1 MLSIKR
7 STGLPAQGARI
18 LCKSATLV
26 LDCSLAK
33 LGATTPS
40 PLLTGAQQVIRL
52 RPCVIRTVLTAL
64 TLFLSSIGI
73 PPTSQAQEEQLSET
87 KPSQADEQNQPEA
100 SDAGKG
106 EKKED
111 VSDAEP
117 RPAEE
122 KRKPAPPKPAPL
134 NGLNYVF
141 DTQIMLYA
149 EPQMN
154 KMIKAK
160 QALTCTE
167 LESQA
172 TDQKCK
178 ITLSERSTK
187 QQTKSMLYREASKS
201 IVAILISRKHLDHW
215 HVVPAATGFFISD
228 DGIIATNRHVFNKSD
243 EYMFAMTSDYVVH
256 PIQEVV
262 GANSANDLA
271 FCRIDS
277 SQYKGLPLRRN
288 APVGSDISL
297 ISHPSGRFY
306 TYSHGVVTR
315 RYVRPPQRGPSKNP
329 DNDGD
334 QRDPVKVPTRW
345 ITISAEFG
353 KGSSGGP
360 VFDRLGNVVGM
371 ATSTNSLRVGKKT
384 DTVSQMV
391 FRDCV
396 PAGVMMEFLEP
407 NPPTQ

>member
-1 MLSIKR
+1 MISPRPRVSRTML
-7 STGLPAQGARI
+7 
-18 LCKSATLV
+18 
-26 LDCSLAK
+26 
-33 LGATTPS
+33 
-40 PLLTGAQQVIRL
+40 
-52 RPCVIRTVLTAL
+52 TVLM
-64 TLFLSSIGI
+64 LFLSVLAM
-73 PPTSQAQEEQLSET
+73 TNLTEAQEKQ
-87 KPSQADEQNQPEA
+87 
-100 SDAGKG
+100 
-106 EKKED
+106 
-111 VSDAEP
+111 
-117 RPAEE
+117 PAEAACPPAQEQQKPEPSDVKTEEKQEEESDPAPAPEKE

-134 NGLNYVF
+134 NGTNYIF
-141 DTQIMLYA
+141 DTQIILYA

-172 TDQKCK
+172 TDKKCK
-178 ITLSERSTK
+178 TTLAKRNTK
-187 QQTKSMLYREASKS
+187 PQTKSMLYREASKS
-201 IVAILISRKHLDHW
+201 VVAILISRKHLDHW
-215 HVVPAATGFFISD
+215 HIVPAATGFFISD

-243 EYMFAMTSDYVVH
+243 EFMFAMTSDYVVH
-256 PIQEVV
+256 PIKEVL
-262 GANSANDLA
+262 GANAANDLA

-277 SQYKGLPLRRN
+277 SEYKGLALRQN
-288 APVGSDISL
+288 IPVGSDISL

-315 RYVRPPQRGPSKNP
+315 RYVRPPQRGPSKTEES
-329 DNDGD
+329 DGD
-334 QRDPVKVPTRW
+334 QRNPVKVPTRW

-396 PAGVMMEFLEP
+396 PTGVMMESL
-407 NPPTQ
+407 NPGSSNP

>member
-1 MLSIKR
+1 MTRFRPRIFCNVLLLLALLLLSIAMPNCTEAQEKQ
-7 STGLPAQGARI
+7 PAE
-18 LCKSATLV
+18 AT
-26 LDCSLAK
+26 
-33 LGATTPS
+33 
-40 PLLTGAQQVIRL
+40 R
-52 RPCVIRTVLTAL
+52 
-64 TLFLSSIGI
+64 
-73 PPTSQAQEEQLSET
+73 PPTQEQQ
-87 KPSQADEQNQPEA
+87 KPEPSDVKTEEKQKEA
-100 SDAGKG
+100 SDPEPAP
-106 EKKED
+106 EK
-111 VSDAEP
+111 
-117 RPAEE
+117 E

-134 NGLNYVF
+134 NGINYIF

-172 TDQKCK
+172 TDKKCK
-178 ITLSERSTK
+178 TSLAKRSTK
-187 QQTKSMLYREASKS
+187 QQTKSILYREASKS
-201 IVAILISRKHLDHW
+201 VVAILISRKHLDHW

-228 DGIIATNRHVFNKSD
+228 DGVIATNRHVFNKSD
-243 EYMFAMTSDYVVH
+243 EFMFAMTSDYVVH
-256 PIQEVV
+256 PIREVL
-262 GANSANDLA
+262 GANAANDLA

-277 SQYKGLPLRRN
+277 SEYKGLPLRRN
-288 APVGSDISL
+288 VPVGGDISL

-315 RYVRPPQRGPSKNP
+315 RYVRPPQRGPAKTEE
-329 DNDGD
+329 NDAD
-334 QRDPVKVPTRW
+334 QRAPVKVPTRW

-360 VFDRLGNVVGM
+360 IFDRLGNVVGM

-396 PAGVMMEFLEP
+396 PAGVMLESLRPSSP
-407 NPPTQ
+407 NQ

>member
-1 MLSIKR
+1 
-7 STGLPAQGARI
+7 
-18 LCKSATLV
+18 
-26 LDCSLAK
+26 
-33 LGATTPS
+33 
-40 PLLTGAQQVIRL
+40 
-52 RPCVIRTVLTAL
+52 
-64 TLFLSSIGI
+64 
-73 PPTSQAQEEQLSET
+73 
-87 KPSQADEQNQPEA
+87 
-100 SDAGKG
+100 
-106 EKKED
+106 
-111 VSDAEP
+111 
-117 RPAEE
+117 
-122 KRKPAPPKPAPL
+122 
-134 NGLNYVF
+134 
-141 DTQIMLYA
+141 MLYA

-167 LESQA
+167 LASQA

-178 ITLSERSTK
+178 ISLVKRSTK
-187 QQTKSMLYREASKS
+187 QRTKSLLYREASQS
-201 IVAILISRKHLDHW
+201 VVAILISRKHLDHW
-215 HVVPAATGFFISD
+215 HVVPAATGFFVSD

-243 EYMFAMTSDYVVH
+243 EFMFARTSDYVVH
-256 PIQEVV
+256 PVQEVL
-262 GANSANDLA
+262 GANAANDLA

-277 SQYKGLPLRRN
+277 SDYKGLPLRRN
-288 APVGSDISL
+288 VPVGGDISL

-315 RYVRPPQRGPSKNP
+315 RYVRPPQRGPAKTE
-329 DNDGD
+329 GD
-334 QRDPVKVPTRW
+334 DAAHRAPVKVPTRW

-396 PAGVMMEFLEP
+396 PAGVMMESL
-407 NPPTQ
+407 NPSSNSR

>member
-1 MLSIKR
+1 M
-7 STGLPAQGARI
+7 
-18 LCKSATLV
+18 SAKLV
-26 LDCSLAK
+26 LNCSAAK
-33 LGATTPS
+33 LGATPPFSLTHWSSQVTRFRPR
-40 PLLTGAQQVIRL
+40 PLRN
-52 RPCVIRTVLTAL
+52 VLTLLA
-64 TLFLSSIGI
+64 LFLSSIA
-73 PPTSQAQEEQLSET
+73 TSNLTEAQEKQGSEATSPQAQEPV
-87 KPSQADEQNQPEA
+87 KPESSDANAGKNQENA
-100 SDAGKG
+100 SDPEPAP
-106 EKKED
+106 EK
-111 VSDAEP
+111 
-117 RPAEE
+117 E

-134 NGLNYVF
+134 NGINYIF

-172 TDQKCK
+172 TDKKCK
-178 ITLSERSTK
+178 TSLAKRSTK
-187 QQTKSMLYREASKS
+187 QQTKSILYREASKS
-201 IVAILISRKHLDHW
+201 VVAILISRKHLDHW

-228 DGIIATNRHVFNKSD
+228 DGVIATNRHVFNKSD
-243 EYMFAMTSDYVVH
+243 EFMFAMTSDYVVH
-256 PIQEVV
+256 PIREVL
-262 GANSANDLA
+262 GANAANDLA

-277 SQYKGLPLRRN
+277 SEYKGLPLRRN
-288 APVGSDISL
+288 VPVGGDISL

-315 RYVRPPQRGPSKNP
+315 RYVRPPQRGPAKTEE
-329 DNDGD
+329 NDAD
-334 QRDPVKVPTRW
+334 QRAPVKVPTRW

-396 PAGVMMEFLEP
+396 PAGVMLESLRPSSP
-407 NPPTQ
+407 NQ

>member
-1 MLSIKR
+1 MIRFRPRVLCAAPTLIALFFSF
-7 STGLPAQGARI
+7 TTLPNFAEG
-18 LCKSATLV
+18 
-26 LDCSLAK
+26 
-33 LGATTPS
+33 
-40 PLLTGAQQVIRL
+40 
-52 RPCVIRTVLTAL
+52 
-64 TLFLSSIGI
+64 
-73 PPTSQAQEEQLSET
+73 QEELPSEVT
-87 KPSQADEQNQPEA
+87 RPQNQEQNKPEPNELET
-100 SDAGKG
+100 GKNQ
-106 EKKED
+106 
-111 VSDAEP
+111 EP
-117 RPAEE
+117 PADQTEPHE
-122 KRKPAPPKPAPL
+122 QEVRKPAPPKPAPL
-134 NGLNYVF
+134 NGINYIF

-172 TDQKCK
+172 NDQKCK
-178 ITLSERSTK
+178 VSLAKRITESR
-187 QQTKSMLYREASKS
+187 TKSILYREASKS
-201 IVAILISRKHLDHW
+201 VVAILISRKHLDHW

-228 DGIIATNRHVFNKSD
+228 DGLIATNRHVFNKSD

-262 GANSANDLA
+262 GANAANDLA

-277 SQYKGLPLRRN
+277 SKYKGLPLRRN
-288 APVGSDISL
+288 VPVGGDISL

-315 RYVRPPQRGPSKNP
+315 RYVRPPQRGPAKTEQS
-329 DNDGD
+329 NDAE
-334 QRDPVKVPTRW
+334 RAPVKVPTRW

-371 ATSTNSLRVGKKT
+371 ATSTNSLRVGKKS

-396 PAGVMMEFLEP
+396 PAGVMMESIT
-407 NPPTQ
+407 PTPQPQ

>member
-1 MLSIKR
+1 MTR
-7 STGLPAQGARI
+7 FRPR
-18 LCKSATLV
+18 
-26 LDCSLAK
+26 
-33 LGATTPS
+33 
-40 PLLTGAQQVIRL
+40 PLRN
-52 RPCVIRTVLTAL
+52 VLTLLA
-64 TLFLSSIGI
+64 LFLSSIA
-73 PPTSQAQEEQLSET
+73 TSNLTEAQEKQGSEATSPQAQEPV
-87 KPSQADEQNQPEA
+87 KPES
-100 SDAGKG
+100 SDANAGKNQENLSDPEPAP
-106 EKKED
+106 EK
-111 VSDAEP
+111 
-117 RPAEE
+117 E

-134 NGLNYVF
+134 NGINYIF

-172 TDQKCK
+172 TDKKCK
-178 ITLSERSTK
+178 TSLAKRSTK
-187 QQTKSMLYREASKS
+187 QQTKSILYREASKS
-201 IVAILISRKHLDHW
+201 VVAILISRKHLDHW

-228 DGIIATNRHVFNKSD
+228 DGVIATNRHVFNKSD
-243 EYMFAMTSDYVVH
+243 EFMFAMTSDYVVH
-256 PIQEVV
+256 PIREVL
-262 GANSANDLA
+262 GANAANDLA

-277 SQYKGLPLRRN
+277 SEYKGLPLRRN
-288 APVGSDISL
+288 VPVGGDISL

-315 RYVRPPQRGPSKNP
+315 RYVRPPQRGPAKTEE
-329 DNDGD
+329 NDAD
-334 QRDPVKVPTRW
+334 QRAPVKVPTRW

-396 PAGVMMEFLEP
+396 PAVVMLESLRPSSP
-407 NPPTQ
+407 NQ